1 MKIAIISH
9 KGGAGKTTTAV
20 HLAAYLQTLGPCL
33 LLDGDETK
41 NAIAGNQRGPGY
53 PFRVELMENGGPL
66 LAQFEHVVID
76 TGQRPDMDDQRAAY
90 ALCDVIVIPSA
101 PASYDIDG
109 LGQTIRA
116 LRGIGPDK
124 FTVLLA
130 KVARDA
136 AKEAAELRGLLAG
149 MKAPVLTAEIP
160 YLKAFTKAAAAGQI
174 VSATDDKNAGRAW
187 EAYAAAGKEL
197 TAWAN

>member
-1 MKIAIISH
+1 MKIAVISH

-20 HLAAYLQTLGPCL
+20 HLAAYLNTLGPCL

-41 NAIAGNQRGPGY
+41 NAIAWNQRGAGF
-53 PFRVELMENGGPL
+53 PFRVELAEAGGSL
-66 LAQFEHVVID
+66 LPQFAHVVID

-101 PASYDIDG
+101 PASLDLDG

-116 LRGIGPDK
+116 LRQIGPDK
-124 FTVLLA
+124 FGVLLT

-136 AKEAAELRGLLAG
+136 AKEAAEVRELLAG
-149 MKAPVLTAEIP
+149 MKARVLKAEIP
-160 YLKAFTKAAAAGQI
+160 LLKAFTKAAAAGEI
-174 VSATDDKNAGRAW
+174 VNHTDDRNAGRAW

-197 TAWAN
+197 TKWRS